1 MAAGK
6 RLHMGINTAYVA
18 RQLEGGRSD
27 HGIST
32 VWSAGGVLRAGRLRL
47 SRAWLLNATTKVT
60 LERRG
65 GYSPSGSFEDVPG
78 LLMSRRLGSPDAL
91 SEEKEGTRGFRQSG
105 LQEAFFVPGDHA
117 FRVWGYGTTD
127 PLEEVLRP
135 GYFGAGNMMHPGE
148 LIYLRMQA
156 QPPAR
161 LRGPVPEPVH
171 MALVMAV
178 GRERNGAVRLRLVQD
193 FGRTDARQAEAAAPL
208 TLSFGGAAVEAPK
221 RQRGRPAGSG
231 TRKRPATNGHDAGPS
246 TF

>member
-1 MAAGK
+1 
-6 RLHMGINTAYVA
+6 MGINAGYGS
-18 RQLEGGRSD
+18 RQVERGRA
-27 HGIST
+27 I
-32 VWSAGGVLRAGRLRL
+32 
-47 SRAWLLNATTKVT
+47 
-60 LERRG
+60 
-65 GYSPSGSFEDVPG
+65 
-78 LLMSRRLGSPDAL
+78 M
-91 SEEKEGTRGFRQSG
+91 GFRQSG

-231 TRKRPATNGHDAGPS
+231 PGRGRRPTATMPDRRRSDLCPAKSSASRDAPVGGAALTAHRGRPAATRSGGSDNPPPPRRSGPAADLRSSAGSPARRDRRS
-246 TF
+246 VPARRADQAAR